1 VNVALTDS
9 AEFTVTEQGLVPVQL
24 APLHPVK
31 VLPVAGVAVSVTP
44 VPAENT
50 AEHVPPVDVQASM
63 PAGLLAT
70 DPEPETVTVKTG
82 GSTQVESGFRE
93 QFAVVVCGGG
103 VGGVAHGLFTKSKNS
118 SMSG

>member
-1 VNVALTDS
+1 MNVAVTDVL
-9 AEFTVTEQGLVPVQL
+9 AVTVTEQVAVPLQP

-31 VLPVAGVAVSVTP
+31 VLPVAGEAVSVTP

-50 AEHVPPVDVQASM
+50 AEHVPPVEVQASM

-93 QFAVVVCGGG
+93 QSPVMV
-103 VGGVAHGLFTKSKNS
+103 
-118 SMSG
+118 